1 MTELSISQSQIK
13 NYKNFTT
20 IRISGIVEE
29 SIVDGPGIRLVVF
42 TQGCN
47 HNCPECHNPHTHD
60 FNGGYEID
68 IYEIIELAKNNPL
81 LDGITLSGGEPFD
94 QAENCSQL
102 AALIKSMGLNVIT
115 YTGYTYEVLIQNI
128 NYMKLLE
135 KTDLLI
141 DGRFDI
147 SKKDLTLDFRGSSN
161 QRIIDVIKSFEN
173 NNIYIARR

>member
-68 IYEIIELAKNNPL
+68 IDEIIELVKNNPL

-94 QAENCSQL
+94 QAESCSNL
-102 AALIKSMGLNVIT
+102 ADLIKSMGLNVIT
-115 YTGYTYEVLIQNI
+115 YTGYTYEVLTQNI

-147 SKKDLTLDFRGSSN
+147 AKKDLTLDFRGSSN
-161 QRIIDVIKSFEN
+161 QRIIDTIKSLEN
-173 NNIYIARR
+173 NNIHIARR